1 LAKKK
6 ASRKT
11 VSKKKASDVVQGI
24 ASLSV
29 SLQKAKNGFVVR
41 SWGEK
46 LAREVIYIAKTKQ
59 EAKGYIDKIMK
70 V

>member
-1 LAKKK
+1 MAKKK
-6 ASRKT
+6 VSNKK
-11 VSKKKASDVVQGI
+11 VSKKKESDVVQGI

-46 LAREVIYIAKTKQ
+46 MGREIIYIAKTKQ